1 MFFFVFYVEYNKK
14 RILASVDT
22 VNNLQFGNTNVEKT
36 WTDLQPATDIVK
48 LASHFGK
55 ANQTGSQGKIKT
67 KLFSST
73 SKSNPTGAYKRYLY
87 ARLKSLLLQ
96 TKTFCMQ
103 VQSALC

>member
-22 VNNLQFGNTNVEKT
+22 VNNLQSDNTNVEKT

-55 ANQTGSQGKIKT
+55 ANQTSSQGKITT
-67 KLFSST
+67 KVIL
-73 SKSNPTGAYKRYLY
+73 KHVQVESNGG
-87 ARLKSLLLQ
+87 
-96 TKTFCMQ
+96 
-103 VQSALC
+103 VQKGIFTQG